1 MKKLTLLLA
10 LIVCVTVGSVY
21 AAWICTGSTVSTAD
35 RTLSHGM
42 ATATTDGDIGT
53 LKVVHN
59 DIDIKIDQTA
69 VGDYRAN
76 LVITG
81 SIQVSFTPNDGAP
94 ADAVNNAVPAD
105 AVNNAVPAQIALYAK
120 NTDTNLYEGSP
131 IYVVNGGPVD
141 LSWEKQADGT
151 FLATVDA
158 ATIDSMLDLGAE
170 FVLETHAKWQA
181 FHDLEEN
188 VTLTAQFSKK

>member
-21 AAWICTGSTVSTAD
+21 AAWIYTGSTVSTAD

-42 ATATTDGDIGT
+42 ATATTDGDIGI

-59 DIDIKIDQTA
+59 DIDVKIDQTA

-94 ADAVNNAVPAD
+94 ADAVNNAVPA
-105 AVNNAVPAQIALYAK
+105 QIALYVK
-120 NTDTNLYEGSP
+120 NADANLYEGSP
-131 IYVVNGGPVD
+131 IYVISTPSVD
-141 LSWEKQADGT
+141 LTWEKQTDGT

-170 FVLETHAKWQA
+170 FVLETHAKWQT

-188 VTLTAQFSKK
+188 ITLTAQFSKK

>member
-21 AAWICTGSTVSTAD
+21 AAWIYTGSTVSTAD

-69 VGDYRAN
+69 TGDYRAK

-81 SIQVSFTPNDGAP
+81 SIQVSFTPNDGA
-94 ADAVNNAVPAD
+94 PAD

-181 FHDLEEN
+181 FHNLEEN